1 MMKKDT
7 LYLHVGWSKT
17 GTSAIQ
23 LQLQLQQD
31 DLLQKGILYPQ
42 SLQWPDHSHHPFAL
56 SFKGSGAYQSDMTPE
71 QALEKLRLEMV
82 SSPAENVLLSS
93 ELSPFYFNNPRFSAF
108 VSEHFSRVVV
118 IFTIRA
124 QSELLLS
131 LFNQLVKD
139 PNVRYGAS
147 LFTLAM
153 RNIHWLN
160 FYQNIRQWSDVVG
173 RENIMVI
180 PYSQNVVKDFFDKFG
195 LPVRDVAETEPGPR
209 IVNPSLPTRCLAV
222 LQARGRK
229 ANDAASFSR
238 IRDEVLALSEKVPNI
253 HDKFVIFSVPEQQAL
268 NDYFMSDNARL
279 SEFLGG
285 DIGFLQ
291 GQEYRPVKVLP
302 PGIKLEEHMS
312 NASAKKV

>member
-23 LQLQLQQD
+23 SQIQNQQED
-31 DLLQKGILYPQ
+31 FLERGILYPQ

-56 SFKGSGAYQSDMTPE
+56 SFKGSGAYQSDLTPE

-82 SSPAENVLLSS
+82 ASPAESVLLSS

-108 VSEHFSRVVV
+108 VSEHFSRVKV
-118 IFTIRA
+118 IFTIRP

-139 PNVRYGAS
+139 PNIRYGAS
-147 LFTLAM
+147 LFALAM

-173 RENIMVI
+173 KENIMVI
-180 PYSQNVVKDFFDKFG
+180 PYSQNVVQDFFGKFS
-195 LPVRDVAETEPGPR
+195 LPVRDDAEPESGPR

-229 ANDAASFSR
+229 ATDAASFAR
-238 IRDEVLALSEKVPNI
+238 IRNEVVELSARIPEER
-253 HDKFVIFSVPEQQAL
+253 DKFKLFSVPEQQAL
-268 NDYFMSDNARL
+268 DDHFRKGNESL
-279 SEFLGG
+279 GKEFSIDPEDLLKK
-285 DIGFLQ
+285 IY
-291 GQEYRPVKVLP
+291 EPVLVIP
-302 PGIKLEEHMS
+302 PGFNLEAFHH
-312 NASAKKV
+312 K

>member
-1 MMKKDT
+1 MMKKNT

-23 LQLQLQQD
+23 SQLQLQQD
-31 DLLQKGILYPQ
+31 DLMQKGILYPQ

-71 QALEKLRLEMV
+71 QALEKLRLEMQA
-82 SSPAENVLLSS
+82 SPAESVLLSS

-108 VSEHFSRVVV
+108 VSEHFSRVKV
-118 IFTIRA
+118 IFTIRP

-147 LFTLAM
+147 LFALAM
-153 RNIHWLN
+153 RNIQWLN

-173 RENIMVI
+173 KENIMVI
-180 PYSQNVVKDFFDKFG
+180 PYSQNVVVDFFGNFE
-195 LPVRDVAETEPGPR
+195 LPVRDDDESESGPR

-222 LQARGRK
+222 LQARGKK
-229 ANDAASFSR
+229 ATDAASFAR
-238 IRDEVLALSEKVPNI
+238 IRNEVVALAEKIPEERNK
-253 HDKFVIFSVPEQQAL
+253 HTLFSVPEQQSLDEFFDPGNQQVIAEFGL
-268 NDYFMSDNARL
+268 GLPRLKTKDYSPIKA
-279 SEFLGG
+279 
-285 DIGFLQ
+285 
-291 GQEYRPVKVLP
+291 LP
-302 PGIKLEEHMS
+302 PAINLE
-312 NASAKKV
+312 NAAHARKV

>member
-23 LQLQLQQD
+23 AQVQAQHD
-31 DLLQKGILYPQ
+31 DFLDKGILYPQ
-42 SLQWPDHSHHPFAL
+42 TLQWPDHSHHPFAL

-71 QALEKLRLEMV
+71 QALEKLRLEMQA
-82 SSPAENVLLSS
+82 SSAQNVLLSS

-108 VSEHFSRVVV
+108 VSEHFSKVKV
-118 IFTIRA
+118 IFTIRP
-124 QSELLLS
+124 QSDLLLS

-160 FYQNIRQWSDVVG
+160 FYQNIKQWSDVVG
-173 RENIMVI
+173 KENILVV
-180 PYSQNVVKDFFDKFG
+180 PYSQTVVQDFFGKFE
-195 LPVRDVAETEPGPR
+195 LPVRKGTDLAEKTR

-229 ANDAASFSR
+229 TTDNASFSR
-238 IRDEVLALSEKVPNI
+238 IRDEVINLASKVAEERDRHVLFSVSEQKSLDDHFQQGNQLLTDEYGVNINIIQKQDYKPVKALPANINLEKVAAESSP
-253 HDKFVIFSVPEQQAL
+253 
-268 NDYFMSDNARL
+268 
-279 SEFLGG
+279 
-285 DIGFLQ
+285 
-291 GQEYRPVKVLP
+291 
-302 PGIKLEEHMS
+302 
-312 NASAKKV
+312 

>member
-31 DLLQKGILYPQ
+31 DLLQKGILYSQ
-42 SLQWPDHSHHPFAL
+42 GLQWPDHSHHPFAL

-82 SSPAENVLLSS
+82 ASPAESVLLSS

-108 VSEHFSRVVV
+108 VSEHFSRVKV
-118 IFTIRA
+118 IFTIRP

-153 RNIHWLN
+153 RNIGWLN
-160 FYQNIRQWSDVVG
+160 YLNHIRHWGTHVG
-173 RENIMVI
+173 NENLIVI
-180 PYSQNVVKDFFDKFG
+180 PYSRQVVQDFLASFG
-195 LPVRDVAETEPGPR
+195 IEYRHSVSQSDETA
-209 IVNPSLPTRCLAV
+209 IINPSLPTRCLLLVQKFGHGEIGSAEFNRRRDKVISLAETLESGQDKHV
-222 LQARGRK
+222 L
-229 ANDAASFSR
+229 
-238 IRDEVLALSEKVPNI
+238 
-253 HDKFVIFSVPEQQAL
+253 FSVAEQQAF
-268 NDYFMSDNARL
+268 DAHFK
-279 SEFLGG
+279 
-285 DIGFLQ
+285 Q
-291 GQEYRPVKVLP
+291 GNRKLIDWFGLPIECLEKSSYSPVKVLP
-302 PGIKLEEHMS
+302 AERFSLGDL
-312 NASAKKV
+312 A